1 MRKTGKKRQNKR
13 KSLTE
18 EYQVVK
24 NELVERSP
32 VRVFEK
38 SIRGG
43 LKAGE
48 IGIIAAPSG
57 IGKTSVLVQIAL
69 DKLLQGKK
77 VIHVSFTKH
86 TDYVLAWYED
96 IFGEFVMKKN
106 LESIAEVKNDVIKN
120 RVLMKFSQEGISGE
134 QINRSLRALITEGG
148 FSAEAVIVDGL
159 EFSPGER
166 ERLRGAKDFA
176 RELGLSIWYSC
187 TAKTPGEASKS
198 AGILG
203 PAYDKRGIPLVIGD
217 CEDLIDVIVILD
229 PKADH
234 IELTVSKDRDA
245 CNPEHIALRLDPK
258 TLLILEV

>member
-1 MRKTGKKRQNKR
+1 MRKNGRKRQNKR
-13 KSLTE
+13 KSFTE

-38 SIRGG
+38 SIHGG

-96 IFGEFVMKKN
+96 IFEEFVMKKN
-106 LESIAEVKNDVIKN
+106 LENIGEVKNDVVRN

-134 QINRSLRALITEGG
+134 QINRSLRALIREGG
-148 FSAEAVIVDGL
+148 FNAEAVIVDGL

-166 ERLRGAKDFA
+166 ERLQGAKDFA

-187 TAKTPGEASKS
+187 TVKAVKGGGGA
-198 AGILG
+198 LG
-203 PAYDKRGIPLVIGD
+203 PAYDKRGIPLVIED
-217 CEDLIDVIVILD
+217 YADLIDIIIALD

-234 IELTVSKDRDA
+234 IELTISKDRDA
-245 CNPEHIALRLDPK
+245 YNPEHIALRLDPK
-258 TLLILEV
+258 TLLILEE